1 MPGTPPGLRLQPAA
15 DVPGDEDELMRS
27 GVFARAVSRR
37 YEWELGHTTQE
48 YLDLLRSYSSHRA
61 LTPDARDCLFAW
73 ITRLMDGHFGGR
85 IAKRTMTGLAL
96 VFTPTR
102 PPP

>member
-1 MPGTPPGLRLQPAA
+1 
-15 DVPGDEDELMRS
+15 
-27 GVFARAVSRR
+27 VFARAVSRR

-61 LTPDARDCLFAW
+61 LTPDARDGLFAC
-73 ITRLMDGHFGGR
+73 ISRLMDSQFGGR
-85 IAKRTMTGLAL
+85 IAKRTMTGLAV